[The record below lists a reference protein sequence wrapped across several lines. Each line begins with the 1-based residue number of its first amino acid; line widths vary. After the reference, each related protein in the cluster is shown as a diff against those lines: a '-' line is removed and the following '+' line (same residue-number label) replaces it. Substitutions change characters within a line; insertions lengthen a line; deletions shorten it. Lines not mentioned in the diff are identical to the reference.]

1 MAFQVIT
8 CVALPAITK
17 YLSSSTPNRLRKSWK
32 VESLGS
38 FPSTSAAKH
47 LLPSRSPISSSK
59 TTPSPRVAGFL
70 ASPPG
75 PSPSCTSI
83 LSPLKANHSWPA
95 NSFSPVEEWGQILGR
110 VQGQP
115 SCSVQDLLAA
125 TGPWRDDDTLPRA
138 AHRREESSLSH
149 LHGDL
154 VVSLLV
160 AEEPGHPAAARVD
173 HLDVGGEPEQPL
185 RRARPYERLLMAVSV
200 QEDRGAFSQRKL
212 RVEIQNRLLEEAGGL
227 CQSFD
232 ALVIGDE
239 LPVVVAHGK
248 DAARLEADER
258 DSTLHER
265 HKQVE
270 VAPRVLPCLVH
281 EPLGEHGPSA
291 TDDLGQMYSRPRGR
305 EEPHGPL
312 PYLGPL
318 VLVLVFYEEGDL

>member
-1 MAFQVIT
+1 MAAGFNLGKYSAPQLGQTLENRSVSSPRPVSVPQRPQKRCMAFQVIT

-110 VQGQP
+110 VQGPP

-125 TGPWRDDDTLPRA
+125 AGPWRDE
-138 AHRREESSLSH
+138 H
-149 LHGDL
+149 
-154 VVSLLV
+154 
-160 AEEPGHPAAARVD
+160 
-173 HLDVGGEPEQPL
+173 PL
-185 RRARPYERLLMAVSV
+185 RQARPYECLLVAMSV
-200 QEDRGAFSQRKL
+200 QQDGGTFS
-212 RVEIQNRLLEEAGGL
+212 
-227 CQSFD
+227 
-232 ALVIGDE
+232 
-239 LPVVVAHGK
+239 
-248 DAARLEADER
+248 
-258 DSTLHER
+258 
-265 HKQVE
+265 
-270 VAPRVLPCLVH
+270 
-281 EPLGEHGPSA
+281 
-291 TDDLGQMYSRPRGR
+291 
-305 EEPHGPL
+305 
-312 PYLGPL
+312 
-318 VLVLVFYEEGDL
+318 